1 MTQMHHIK
9 FAYCITFIHTHIN
22 TGFCVSVLYVGRRD
36 WHNSLVIVV
45 VVVVGGGGGGGGG
58 GRGAAA
64 VVAVFLLL
72 LLRRRR
78 RCPPPLPPRP
88 PLLSASTSYVFIHWQ
103 SKYSMKHNHGIFVDF
118 RTRQSD
124 PLTIRQSHPLSIRQF
139 ICKLRSHS
147 LFLTVYKFAHST
159 YFVNCGNVP
168 HF

>member
-45 VVVVGGGGGGGGG
+45 VVVVVGGGGGGGGGG

-64 VVAVFLLL
+64 VVAVLLL
-72 LLRRRR
+72 LRRRRR

-103 SKYSMKHNHGIFVDF
+103 SKYSMKHNHGYSWTSALDN
-118 RTRQSD
+118 RTRSQSD
-124 PLTIRQSHPLSIRQF
+124 NRT
-139 ICKLRSHS
+139 RSAFAS
-147 LFLTVYKFAHST
+147 LFT
-159 YFVNCGNVP
+159 N
-168 HF
+168 